1 MARIL
6 SDGTLRSKLHK
17 GDELLMVISLAAVA
31 MYVLLVGVASFLK
44 CPVGRVSMTFNSAP

>member
-17 GDELLMVISLAAVA
+17 GDESLMVISLAAVA